1 MKNKTILKIFDI
13 FDEQVGCLRQLGL
26 LLKRFVFLRTLH
38 ILENLLRRFTLDNL
52 TYFKNVLFFSLQAYY
67 TKLLIRLCT
76 VKILKWLTIIIT
88 KILTF

>member
-52 TYFKNVLFFSLQAYY
+52 TYFKNVLFFSLQA
-67 TKLLIRLCT
+67 
-76 VKILKWLTIIIT
+76 
-88 KILTF
+88 